1 MQDLGDGLRRI
12 PIPRHSVNKRL
23 SPRCSAPAVA
33 RRSRSPSAS
42 PLQCLLQCP
51 GTRVDPSTRLV
62 PYARMPTRIGCD
74 HRLSETGPPVARLAL
89 GGIRGVVMPHGAVA
103 PSLVP
108 PRARPRLGGVLHR
121 RTHSLEPALLCAGHD
136 DGDAVTHHRPLRRE
150 ARYGQQR
157 RGKEPPTIRITPTNT
172 ARASIR
178 NALGPSYP

>member
-1 MQDLGDGLRRI
+1 VPDCECHVAISGSELRRI

-33 RRSRSPSAS
+33 RRSRSPSES
-42 PLQCLLQCP
+42 PLQCTLQDP

-62 PYARMPTRIGCD
+62 PYARMPTRIRCD

-89 GGIRGVVMPHGAVA
+89 GGIRGVVMPHGAVT

-136 DGDAVTHHRPLRRE
+136 DGDAVTHHRPLGRK
-150 ARYGQQR
+150 ARDTQQR
-157 RGKEPPTIRITPTNT
+157 PEEEPPHHHDRPD
-172 ARASIR
+172 
-178 NALGPSYP
+178 